1 LKIVVCLKQVPR
13 LDQVRFDERNRIVRE
28 DVEAMT
34 NPLDLRALGH
44 ALALREE
51 TDGEV
56 IALTMGPPAAREV
69 LDDALQ
75 RGADRALHLV
85 DKRFGGA
92 DTLATAR
99 AVARALGR
107 EEPDLVLCGRST
119 LDGATAQVGPQVA
132 ELAELPH
139 LTQAIEL
146 EAADGELHVERE
158 TERGTES
165 WTVALPAVVSVERG
179 PDPPEAEGEAAGDV
193 DELDAEALGG
203 TPRDYGTRGSPT
215 FVQEVREMSLEREA
229 ERLEGAEDSS
239 DRLAELLA
247 ERKSDAQPAAPNG
260 REYRSDRS
268 RAIWVLAE
276 RDQGERLHPVSFEGL
291 ACART
296 VADDLDAAVV
306 AVLMCAEEGDYAA
319 ELAARGADQV
329 LVVRDP
335 RLDDYASGP
344 YAEALCRAVKEHQPY
359 AVIGPW
365 TAQGRDYV
373 PRVAAR
379 LGVGLTG
386 DFVALEVADA
396 DEDHPDLL
404 WIKPAWAGTVQ
415 SPIIAHTTP
424 SFGTLRPGVFEAPE
438 PQEETEPPVET
449 FEPGLE
455 DGGGPEAG
463 EQHVEIEEEKLLD
476 SAAVVVCVGEEL
488 DEDTVEA
495 ARELAGA
502 LGGSLGATAAAVEAG
517 LAPPQLEVG
526 VLKRSLSPLVYLA
539 LGVREEEPLDA
550 VRAAR
555 TIVTVHA
562 DADAPAHG
570 RADLAVVAEPG
581 ELVPKLLERVKQT
594 EGES

>member
-1 LKIVVCLKQVPR
+1 
-13 LDQVRFDERNRIVRE
+13 
-28 DVEAMT
+28 MT

-51 TDGEV
+51 TGGEV
-56 IALTMGPPAAREV
+56 LALTMGPPAAREV

-85 DKRFGGA
+85 DKAFGGA

-99 AVARALGR
+99 AVGRALGR

-132 ELAELPH
+132 EVADLPH
-139 LTQAIEL
+139 VTQAIEL
-146 EAADGELHVERE
+146 DPADGQLRVERE

-165 WTVALPAVVSVERG
+165 WTVDLPALVSVERG
-179 PDPPEAEGEAAGDV
+179 PDPPEAEG
-193 DELDAEALGG
+193 DATGEVEEISAEDLGG
-203 TPRDYGTRGSPT
+203 TARDYGTRGSPT
-215 FVQEVREMSLEREA
+215 FVKEVREMSLEREV
-229 ERLEGAEDSS
+229 ERVEGAEDSS
-239 DRLAELLA
+239 ERLAELLA
-247 ERKSDAQPAAPNG
+247 ERESDARPAAPSRDG
-260 REYRSDRS
+260 DGGERS

-291 ACART
+291 ACAAT

-306 AVLMCAEEGDYAA
+306 AVLLCADEGDYAA
-319 ELAARGADQV
+319 DLAARGADKV

-335 RLDDYASGP
+335 QLDEYRSSP
-344 YAEALCRAVKEHQPY
+344 YADALCRAVDEKQPY

-365 TAQGRDYV
+365 SAQGRDYI

-396 DEDHPDLL
+396 ETDDPDLL

-438 PQEETEPPVET
+438 PQEETDPPVET

-455 DGGGPEAG
+455 DDGGPEAG
-463 EQHVEIEEEKLLD
+463 DRHVEIDDEQLLD

-495 ARELAGA
+495 ARELATA

-517 LAPPQLEVG
+517 LASPQLEVG
-526 VLKRSLSPLVYLA
+526 ALKRSLSPLVYLA
-539 LGVREEEPLDA
+539 FGVRDEEPLDA

-562 DADAPAHG
+562 DADAPAHA
-570 RADLAVVAEPG
+570 RADLAIVAEPD
-581 ELVPKLLERVKQT
+581 EVVRELLERLQKP
-594 EGES
+594 EEED

>member
-1 LKIVVCLKQVPR
+1 VKIVVCLKQVPR
-13 LDQVRFDERNRIVRE
+13 LDQVRFDKRNRLVRE

-34 NPLDLRALGH
+34 NPLDLRALGQ
-44 ALALREE
+44 ALALREAAG
-51 TDGEV
+51 GEV
-56 IALTMGPPAAREV
+56 VAVTMGPPEAREV
-69 LDDALQ
+69 LDDALR

-99 AVARALGR
+99 AVARALAR

-132 ELAELPH
+132 ELADLPH

-146 EAADGELHVERE
+146 EAQDGRLEVERE

-165 WTVALPAVVSVERG
+165 WTLDLPAVVSVERG
-179 PDPPEAEGEAAGDV
+179 PDPPEAEGEPDGEIEEV
-193 DELDAEALGG
+193 SAEDLGG

-215 FVQEVREMSLEREA
+215 FVQEVRTMSLEREV
-229 ERLEGAEDSS
+229 ERVEDLDEGVE
-239 DRLAELLA
+239 RLAELIG
-247 ERKSDAQPAAPNG
+247 ERDAARPAAPSEAQAEG
-260 REYRSDRS
+260 ERS

-276 RDQGERLHPVSFEGL
+276 RDQGDRLHPVSLEGL

-296 VADDLDAAVV
+296 VAGELDAEVV
-306 AVLMCAEEGDYAA
+306 SVLLADEEELAE
-319 ELAARGADQV
+319 ELAAHGADRV
-329 LVVRDP
+329 LVVRAP
-335 RLDDYASGP
+335 ELAEYAPGP
-344 YAEALCRAVKEHQPY
+344 FAAALCQAAEEHEPF

-365 TAQGRDYV
+365 SAQGRDYV
-373 PRVAAR
+373 PRAAAR

-396 DEDHPDLL
+396 EEDDPDLL

-424 SFGTLRPGVFEAPE
+424 SFGTLRPGVFEVPERREGGDAPIE
-438 PQEETEPPVET
+438 S
-449 FEPGLE
+449 FEPDLGGG
-455 DGGGPEAG
+455 DGGECRDR
-463 EQHVEIEEEKLLD
+463 HVEIEEEQLLD
-476 SAAVVVCVGEEL
+476 SAPVVVCVGEEL
-488 DEDTVEA
+488 DAETVETA
-495 ARELAGA
+495 QALASE
-502 LGGSLGATAAAVEAG
+502 LGGSVGATAAAVAAG
-517 LAPPQLEVG
+517 LAAPQLEVG
-526 VLKRSLSPLVYLA
+526 VLKRSIAPLLYLA
-539 LGVREEEPLDA
+539 LGVRDDEPLDA

-570 RADLAVVAEPG
+570 RADLAVVAEPA
-581 ELVPKLLERVKQT
+581 EVAEKLLERLRP
-594 EGES
+594 GG